1 MPYKDKEKER
11 AWHKAYRAAHIEEHR
26 ERNRK
31 YRERNREK
39 LRAWAREY
47 NASPEGKAYLAEYYL
62 KNRVELRKKDKENYI
77 LKGYK
82 TAVTNIKKQR
92 ETRRKYARRKRLG
105 IVIDFNEQGFF
116 WKAGKLWNGYFRY
129 KKEAIKDSERA
140 FGL

>member
-11 AWHKAYRAAHIEEHR
+11 AWRKAYREKHKDKDR
-26 ERNRK
+26 ERNRR
-31 YRERNREK
+31 YREKNREK

-47 NASPEGKAYLAEYYL
+47 NASPEGKAYRAEYYL
-62 KNRVELRKKDKENYI
+62 KNRIELRKKDKANYI

-82 TAVTNIKKQR
+82 PTKLPIKKQR
-92 ETRRKYARRKRLG
+92 ESGRKYARRKRAG
-105 IVIDFNEQGFF
+105 IEIDFNEQGFF

-140 FGL
+140 FCL